1 MRAELFGFLLCLPCG
16 AAKALLDR
24 KTKTP
29 TCCRALSGPA
39 APRPVAPGQGSGRG
53 APRAHPSSPPLP
65 ELGDAPGTGGEG
77 GGSAARRP
85 RGRPLLFSAGLSALP
100 PPSPHSS
107 AGPRGS
113 ALRPR
118 PAPAPRRRRGS
129 CGAAGSGERGP
140 APPIGLRRGPA
151 GAAMEAGKMVSAS
164 SSSSSSAGPAAVRGS
179 SGRGG
184 AGGVLPGAALRG
196 DAVPARRGA
205 VLPSVSPGTLRFC
218 CALSAL

>member
-65 ELGDAPGTGGEG
+65 ELGDAPGTGGE
-77 GGSAARRP
+77 
-85 RGRPLLFSAGLSALP
+85 RGGLSSAPTPRPPFVVQRRAERAPTSLP
-100 PPSPHSS
+100 PFLRGATRERASPP
-107 AGPRGS
+107 PRS
-113 ALRPR
+113 R
-118 PAPAPRRRRGS
+118 PAPPPWELRSR
-129 CGAAGSGERGP
+129 GERGP